1 MKNSSST
8 TSLTDLITVKDVDE
22 CFICLEGMEPLV
34 DGSILRS
41 CGCKFIVHPDCW
53 NAWIKDKTE
62 FDCPICRR
70 DSLNRLP
77 ITPVQQ
83 PQVIVLN
90 RSYYIYAS
98 ILTIFG
104 IGVIVGILVT
114 QLR

>member
-1 MKNSSST
+1 MNEK
-8 TSLTDLITVKDVDE
+8 E
-22 CFICLEGMEPLV
+22 EPLV

-41 CGCKFIVHPDCW
+41 CGCKFMVHPDCW
-53 NAWIKDKTE
+53 NQWIKDKTE

-70 DSLNRLP
+70 ESLNRLP